1 MLYNGFTIFLVLKYL
16 LNMVVPVQT
25 AGCRSENSVLFSTSK
40 ENNHK
45 TMFAEIPQNLILMST
60 AAFLIGWILSSI
72 NSRLGDKTRAKK
84 RDPRDDRIRSL
95 EAEQRVS
102 QADLEEVRERAEKLE
117 TELEESSEGVE
128 KRDNVITHQQVK
140 LDETT
145 RDLKESVLK
154 TRELRA
160 ELSDRATENVKSE
173 VKLREVETELSVAQA
188 STDLIATGV
197 LDYSFTPDKEDKG
210 ENDDADDPDLSKA
223 AT

>member
-1 MLYNGFTIFLVLKYL
+1 
-16 LNMVVPVQT
+16 
-25 AGCRSENSVLFSTSK
+25 
-40 ENNHK
+40 
-45 TMFAEIPQNLILMST
+45 MFVEIPQNLILMT
-60 AAFLIGWILSSI
+60 LGAFLLGWILASI
-72 NSRLGDKTRAKK
+72 NSRIGDKTRARK

-102 QADLEEVRERAEKLE
+102 QADLEEVREKAEKLE
-117 TELEESSEGVE
+117 AELEEFTEGVE

-197 LDYSFTPDKEDKG
+197 LDYSMVPEKEEHG
-210 ENDDADDPDLSKA
+210 ENDDADDPDLSKT